1 MLIDSEFEIY
11 LLLVLVLVIVRFCVL
26 YTVLVFLVF
35 ALCPCVPVGETV
47 RGFPCDE
54 EFLRTHRNDFNI
66 LSMMRNF
73 FAFNDGQTSDQLC
86 LFSSIEEEETKTK
99 VE

>member
-47 RGFPCDE
+47 RGFP
-54 EFLRTHRNDFNI
+54 RTHRNDFNI
-66 LSMMRNF
+66 LSMMRIF
-73 FAFNDGQTSDQLC
+73 FSFNDGQTSDQLC